1 MGCHTAPLLPIIGA
15 WRRQHDGAQ
24 NHASRG
30 GVRGLVHNGHGTG
43 LRVQLHRTRLSLEEL
58 AGAALVFSAT
68 VISVREDAPFM
79 GIGALPA
86 NGPTTVEFK
95 VHVMWKGE
103 LPPSI
108 SLTTARYDASCGF
121 TFLEGSRYIVYS
133 RDGETVSLCS
143 RTKLIQEA
151 DEDLA
156 ELGKLDSSSWGPP
169 SVSGARASSQSTSTI
184 SPPAISKETPTSPG
198 GGCGVAPSTDL
209 TTGDLALLG
218 LLVGLI
224 AVGRRKRV

>member
-1 MGCHTAPLLPIIGA
+1 MMALRIALAAAVC
-15 WRRQHDGAQ
+15 
-24 NHASRG
+24 
-30 GVRGLVHNGHGTG
+30 GVWFLMDTG
-43 LRVQLHRTRLSLEEL
+43 LASACSCIEPGSPLEEL
-58 AGAALVFSAT
+58 DRAALVFSAT

-79 GIGALPA
+79 GIDALPA

-95 VHVMWKGE
+95 VHTRWKGG
-103 LPPSI
+103 LPPNV
-108 SLTTARYDASCGF
+108 SLTTAKYEASCGF

-169 SVSGARASSQSTSTI
+169 SGPGHYVSTQATHTQAAPTV
-184 SPPAISKETPTSPG
+184 AKEAPTSAG
-198 GGCGVAPSTDL
+198 GGCGVASYTGRA
-209 TTGDLALLG
+209 TGDLMLSA

-224 AVGRRKRV
+224 SVGRRKRV